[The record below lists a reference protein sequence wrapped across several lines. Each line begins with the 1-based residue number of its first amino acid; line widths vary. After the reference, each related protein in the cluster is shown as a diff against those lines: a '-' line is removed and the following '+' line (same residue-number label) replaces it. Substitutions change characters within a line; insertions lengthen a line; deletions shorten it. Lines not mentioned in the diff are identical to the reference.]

1 MSIDIKIALLKTFA
15 FFIYSYILSEEQL
28 VLEQLVFNSPILLLN
43 LRYFKL
49 YTVHIVKKKILQ
61 APILSFPLFTIC
73 KANVIISI
81 TATYH
86 IVLNN

>member
-1 MSIDIKIALLKTFA
+1 MNIDIKIALLNNFV

-43 LRYFKL
+43 LHYFKL

-61 APILSFPLFTIC
+61 APILSFPPLHYLQSKC
-73 KANVIISI
+73 YNKHNCHIS
-81 TATYH
+81 YR
-86 IVLNN
+86 VK